1 MDEKIAEKR
10 LVSFN
15 KECILAGP
23 RQSVVSFLKMLMN
36 LGADVTKATS
46 AKSLITSKSN
56 IVLLLKNEGKSK
68 KQAKIAGLNKFL
80 QIYYARVIEIY
91 KNRSSYKTY
100 NIPKQWNKVYNE
112 ILKLENI
119 PFLIPE

>member
-68 KQAKIAGLNKFL
+68 KFP
-80 QIYYARVIEIY
+80 QITVLSRSWWDYYHNP
-91 KNRSSYKTY
+91 KKHRSSYKTY
-100 NIPKQWNKVYNE
+100 NIPKHGR
-112 ILKLENI
+112 
-119 PFLIPE
+119 

>member
-23 RQSVVSFLKMLMN
+23 RPSVIGFLKMLMN

-68 KQAKIAGLNKFL
+68 KFPQITVLSRSWWDYYHNPKKHRYGTELCRGRLQPLLRAGAVERRGIQPADRL
-80 QIYYARVIEIY
+80 
-91 KNRSSYKTY
+91 
-100 NIPKQWNKVYNE
+100 
-112 ILKLENI
+112 
-119 PFLIPE
+119 

>member
-68 KQAKIAGLNKFL
+68 KFP
-80 QIYYARVIEIY
+80 QITVLSRSWWDYYHNPKSIEVLTKHTIFQNNGIKY
-91 KNRSSYKTY
+91 IMRY
-100 NIPKQWNKVYNE
+100 
-112 ILKLENI
+112 
-119 PFLIPE
+119 

>member
-80 QIYYARVIEIY
+80 QIYYARVMEIY
-91 KNRSSYKTY
+91 KN
-100 NIPKQWNKVYNE
+100 IA
-112 ILKLENI
+112 
-119 PFLIPE
+119 

>member
-68 KQAKIAGLNKFL
+68 KFPQITGLGG
-80 QIYYARVIEIY
+80 II
-91 KNRSSYKTY
+91 TT
-100 NIPKQWNKVYNE
+100 IPKSIEV
-112 ILKLENI
+112 
-119 PFLIPE
+119 LIKHTIFQNNGIKYIMRY

>member
-1 MDEKIAEKR
+1 MQTWWLIVKFLYIKGIWTGEIIQFNYNFKAYGWENSWKR

-56 IVLLLKNEGKSK
+56 IVLLLKNEGKVR
-68 KQAKIAGLNKFL
+68 NFL
-80 QIYYARVIEIY
+80 KSLY
-91 KNRSSYKTY
+91 
-100 NIPKQWNKVYNE
+100 
-112 ILKLENI
+112 
-119 PFLIPE
+119 

>member
-46 AKSLITSKSN
+46 AKSLITS
-56 IVLLLKNEGKSK
+56 
-68 KQAKIAGLNKFL
+68 
-80 QIYYARVIEIY
+80 
-91 KNRSSYKTY
+91 
-100 NIPKQWNKVYNE
+100 
-112 ILKLENI
+112 
-119 PFLIPE
+119 

>member
-46 AKSLITSKSN
+46 AKSL
-56 IVLLLKNEGKSK
+56 LLKNEGKSK
-68 KQAKIAGLNKFL
+68 KFP
-80 QIYYARVIEIY
+80 QITVLSRSWWDYYHNP
-91 KNRSSYKTY
+91 KKHRSSYKTY

>member
-68 KQAKIAGLNKFL
+68 KFPHITVLSRSWWD
-80 QIYYARVIEIY
+80 YYHNP
-91 KNRSSYKTY
+91 KKHRSSYKTY